1 MFLFLQPKLFI
12 IPYFMRKIILRVIAF
27 YSLILAPAACSKN
40 EDPLHEHSR
49 FSINSTI
56 YVATRVPALDSNGQG
71 HFSEGDINTVF
82 FQDTQN
88 RLLKELSYTYG
99 NTYYWSDFQ
108 LEDAIG
114 KLNVSACYP
123 PVKTDSPTVFYWD
136 VTSQEVV
143 TVDFLAAPPVE
154 VTQGVTTDVVLKF
167 NHLMHKLVVKLK
179 ATGTTITEKDLG
191 EAKVSVSNF
200 QSAAVIDLL
209 KAKVQRASGTISQLE
224 HTGIESIFILPPQ
237 PIGTI
242 AIKVELNGRSK
253 TFQLSECKVGS
264 AFLTQLQSGKVFML
278 TISVSR
284 NSFTIT
290 GQDIAPWGD
299 QGEANGN
306 ITI

>member
-56 YVATRVPALDSNGQG
+56 
-71 HFSEGDINTVF
+71 
-82 FQDTQN
+82 
-88 RLLKELSYTYG
+88 
-99 NTYYWSDFQ
+99 YYWSDFQ

-191 EAKVSVSNF
+191 EAKASVSNF

>member
-56 YVATRVPALDSNGQG
+56 YGATRVPALDSNGQG

-123 PVKTDSPTVFYWD
+123 PVKTDSPTHYC
-136 VTSQEVV
+136 
-143 TVDFLAAPPVE
+143 PK
-154 VTQGVTTDVVLKF
+154 KF
-167 NHLMHKLVVKLK
+167 SHRVN
-179 ATGTTITEKDLG
+179 
-191 EAKVSVSNF
+191 
-200 QSAAVIDLL
+200 
-209 KAKVQRASGTISQLE
+209 
-224 HTGIESIFILPPQ
+224 
-237 PIGTI
+237 
-242 AIKVELNGRSK
+242 
-253 TFQLSECKVGS
+253 
-264 AFLTQLQSGKVFML
+264 
-278 TISVSR
+278 
-284 NSFTIT
+284 
-290 GQDIAPWGD
+290 
-299 QGEANGN
+299 
-306 ITI
+306 

>member
-1 MFLFLQPKLFI
+1 M
-12 IPYFMRKIILRVIAF
+12 
-27 YSLILAPAACSKN
+27 
-40 EDPLHEHSR
+40 
-49 FSINSTI
+49 
-56 YVATRVPALDSNGQG
+56 
-71 HFSEGDINTVF
+71 
-82 FQDTQN
+82 
-88 RLLKELSYTYG
+88 
-99 NTYYWSDFQ
+99 
-108 LEDAIG
+108 
-114 KLNVSACYP
+114 
-123 PVKTDSPTVFYWD
+123 KTDSPTVFYWD

-143 TVDFLAAPPVE
+143 TVDFLAAPPME

>member
-1 MFLFLQPKLFI
+1 
-12 IPYFMRKIILRVIAF
+12 MRKIILRVIAF

-56 YVATRVPALDSNGQG
+56 YGATRVPALDSNGQG

-167 NHLMHKLVVKLK
+167 NHLMHLSL
-179 ATGTTITEKDLG
+179 IH
-191 EAKVSVSNF
+191 
-200 QSAAVIDLL
+200 
-209 KAKVQRASGTISQLE
+209 ISE
-224 HTGIESIFILPPQ
+224 PTRPY
-237 PIGTI
+237 
-242 AIKVELNGRSK
+242 
-253 TFQLSECKVGS
+253 
-264 AFLTQLQSGKVFML
+264 
-278 TISVSR
+278 
-284 NSFTIT
+284 
-290 GQDIAPWGD
+290 
-299 QGEANGN
+299 
-306 ITI
+306 